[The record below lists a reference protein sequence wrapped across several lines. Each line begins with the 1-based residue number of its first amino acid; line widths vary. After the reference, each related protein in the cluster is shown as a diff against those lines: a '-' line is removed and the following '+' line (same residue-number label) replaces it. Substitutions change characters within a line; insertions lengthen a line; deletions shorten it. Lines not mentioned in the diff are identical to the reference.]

1 MKRTDYNQNIW
12 YSDDPDRIN
21 GNEYQLSAYS
31 VSETAIGIVAPC
43 SHITRGRF
51 PQAGL
56 VRSQNKKIDFC
67 ILQNEKVI
75 EFTHDKRTREMAEA
89 EEP

>member
-1 MKRTDYNQNIW
+1 MGWQKC
-12 YSDDPDRIN
+12 S
-21 GNEYQLSAYS
+21 
-31 VSETAIGIVAPC
+31 GIRR
-43 SHITRGRF
+43 SYLGGRF

-56 VRSQNKKIDFC
+56 VRSQNKKIEFC